1 MHFLCHC
8 CTSRARSNIKCIVKP
23 LKNESSIA
31 ALTNDSIN
39 FVCPLEWTRLSYVH
53 FFVFYV
59 ALAARWAIEYW
70 KRSAKN
76 QQNTGQQC
84 FSFVR
89 DRIRLLSFESSF
101 FPTTTANAIMH
112 RIVKVKFWVRLHS
125 AALCEERKQKKKK
138 NVRSV
143 QMPRKTQRKYSL
155 LLRRT
160 TNKEKHSPCF
170 QFYVLFNV
178 CIIHFC
184 CSPLSRFCLFLTPNY
199 ISLLALFVSFFS
211 LWFSSVSL
219 CHDIARAVRD
229 CLHCGLVQ
237 QTIFWSRLLSWQ
249 FHWKSLSF

>member
-8 CTSRARSNIKCIVKP
+8 CTSIARSNIKCIVKP

-138 NVRSV
+138 MCALCKCHGKRNCSVEPQTKKNIRLVFSFMCSLMFVLYIFFVRLYLASV
-143 QMPRKTQRKYSL
+143 YSWL
-155 LLRRT
+155 QT
-160 TNKEKHSPCF
+160 TFRCW
-170 QFYVLFNV
+170 LFSLVFFPSGFHLFLCVTTSRAQWGIV
-178 CIIHFC
+178 CI
-184 CSPLSRFCLFLTPNY
+184 
-199 ISLLALFVSFFS
+199 A
-211 LWFSSVSL
+211 
-219 CHDIARAVRD
+219 A
-229 CLHCGLVQ
+229 
-237 QTIFWSRLLSWQ
+237 
-249 FHWKSLSF
+249 